1 MYYKENGVKH
11 YAPYW
16 SDVSDLFL
24 LSRKKIPSQYNK
36 WDFMLALNTIKSD
49 YYPLLKGWFSD
60 EREIQNKIIE
70 LTINWLNDEDI
81 FIESCE
87 KFEQLTGVQ
96 LGDDV
101 DKDLFKEVVNQI
113 VTNKINKLK
122 KFVQ

>member
-1 MYYKENGVKH
+1 MNEEILNELLPFFASDAINEEVELDLDGNVFKLSVIKKEG
-11 YAPYW
+11 
-16 SDVSDLFL
+16 
-24 LSRKKIPSQYNK
+24 
-36 WDFMLALNTIKSD
+36 
-49 YYPLLKGWFSD
+49 
-60 EREIQNKIIE
+60 ENKIV
-70 LTINWLNDEDI
+70 LTVEYEEDEFKKYVDSLDEDI

-96 LGDDV
+96 LSDDV

>member
-1 MYYKENGVKH
+1 MNEEILNELLPFFASDAINEEVELNLDGNVFKLSIIKKEG
-11 YAPYW
+11 
-16 SDVSDLFL
+16 
-24 LSRKKIPSQYNK
+24 
-36 WDFMLALNTIKSD
+36 
-49 YYPLLKGWFSD
+49 
-60 EREIQNKIIE
+60 ENKIV
-70 LTINWLNDEDI
+70 LTVEYEEDEFKKYVDSLDEDI